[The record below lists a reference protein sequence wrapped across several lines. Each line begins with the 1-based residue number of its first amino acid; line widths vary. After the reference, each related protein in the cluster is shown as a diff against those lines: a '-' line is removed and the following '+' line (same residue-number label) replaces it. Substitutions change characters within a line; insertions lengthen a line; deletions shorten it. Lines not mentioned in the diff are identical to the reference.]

1 MDDDIIILLISL
13 DVVRIVALVAI
24 KDIERMCAYYMPSG
38 ILVKVMNLM

>member
-24 KDIERMCAYYMPSG
+24 KDIETMYAYYMPSG
-38 ILVKVMNLM
+38 ILVKVMNLL